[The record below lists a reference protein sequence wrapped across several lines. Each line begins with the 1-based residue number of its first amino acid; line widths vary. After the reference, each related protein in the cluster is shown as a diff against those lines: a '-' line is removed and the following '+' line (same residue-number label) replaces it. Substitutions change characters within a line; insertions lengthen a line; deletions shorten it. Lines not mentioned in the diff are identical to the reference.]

1 MMSVISLALQYRLF
15 MKFTA
20 FWQRVIRNRKNRK
33 TARNSRSTDRGVIDL
48 APNIIHRNEHVLSR
62 KEMSEHALKVLYR
75 LKKARYESYLVGGG
89 VRDLLLGL
97 HPKDF
102 DVATNATPEQ
112 VRKLFGNCRLI
123 GRRFRLAH
131 VHFGREIIE
140 VATFRAAHDQAGNNQ
155 NSGEG
160 VTKGGMIVRDN
171 VYGTLED
178 DAWRRDFTVNA
189 LYYNIY
195 DFSIVDYTDG
205 LKDIESKTIRI
216 IGDAKER
223 LQEDPVRMLRAIR
236 FAAKLNFKIEASLSA
251 SIKANINLLDGVPVA
266 RLFEEVLKLF
276 LHGHAVASYE
286 LLKEY
291 DLLKHLFLQTAEH
304 LDEYGDR
311 FVTQALINTDLR
323 IQQKKP
329 IAPAFL
335 YAALLWPA
343 VKYQADELKHDD
355 LPLLQ
360 IYQIAGQTVLE
371 KQLLQ
376 ILIPKRFG
384 IPMREIWTMQAR
396 LASRKGKRPLKLLPH
411 PRFRASYD
419 FLLLREQSG
428 ETQLKELCQW
438 WTDIQEVSEDEQ
450 LAMCK
455 KLSSMSKNKGRRKK
469 RSKKLVE

>member
-1 MMSVISLALQYRLF
+1 MMPVISLSIQYRQF
-15 MKFTA
+15 MKLSK
-20 FWQRVIRNRKNRK
+20 FWQRVTGKRKKKKGVANT
-33 TARNSRSTDRGVIDL
+33 TAS
-48 APNIIHRNEHVLSR
+48 IISRNEHPLSR
-62 KEMSEHALKVLYR
+62 KDMSEHALKVLYR
-75 LKKARYESYLVGGG
+75 LKKAKYAGYLVGGG
-89 VRDLLLGL
+89 VRDLLLGM

-140 VATFRAAHDQAGNNQ
+140 VATFRASHDQEG
-155 NSGEG
+155 GEG
-160 VTKGGMIVRDN
+160 VTKDGMITRDN

-178 DAWRRDFTVNA
+178 DAWRRDFTINA

-205 LKDIESKTIRI
+205 LKDIENKTIRM
-216 IGDAKER
+216 IGNVDER
-223 LQEDPVRMLRAIR
+223 LQEDPVRMLRAVR
-236 FAAKLNFKIEASLSA
+236 FAAKLGFSIEGSLSQG
-251 SIKANINLLDGVPVA
+251 IKKNIHLLDGVPVA

-276 LHGHAVASYE
+276 LHGHAQASYE

-291 DLLKHLFLQTAEH
+291 NLLKHLFAQTAAH
-304 LDEYGDR
+304 LDEAGDR

-343 VKYQADELKHDD
+343 VRYESEKLKQED
-355 LPLLQ
+355 LSLLQ
-360 IYQIAGQTVLE
+360 VYQIAGQEVLE
-371 KQLLQ
+371 KQLKQ

-396 LASRKGKRPLKLLPH
+396 LTSRKGKRPLKLLPA

-428 ETQLKELCQW
+428 ETQLKELCDW
-438 WTDIQEVSEDEQ
+438 WTRIQKVDEEEQ
-450 LAMCK
+450 LLMCK
-455 KLSSMSKNKGRRKK
+455 NVSKKSRKK
-469 RSKKLVE
+469 KTKKKQSQ

>member
-1 MMSVISLALQYRLF
+1 
-15 MKFTA
+15 MKLTS
-20 FWQRVIRNRKNRK
+20 FWQRIRRNRKNSDDVVVD
-33 TARNSRSTDRGVIDL
+33 TAGDTSAPDIINRSDH
-48 APNIIHRNEHVLSR
+48 PLSR

-75 LKKARYESYLVGGG
+75 LKKAKYASYLVGGG

-102 DVATNATPEQ
+102 DVATDATPEQ

-140 VATFRAAHDQAGNNQ
+140 VATFRAPHDQSG
-155 NSGEG
+155 GEG
-160 VTKGGMIVRDN
+160 VTKDGMIVRDN
-171 VYGTLED
+171 VYGSLED

-195 DFSIVDYTDG
+195 DFSIVDFTGG

-223 LQEDPVRMLRAIR
+223 LQEDPVRMLRAVR
-236 FAAKLNFKIEASLSA
+236 FAAKLNFKIETSLSV
-251 SIKANINLLDGVPVA
+251 SIKENIHLLDGVPVA

-276 LHGHAVASYE
+276 LHGHALASYE

-291 DLLKHLFLQTAEH
+291 DLLKHLFLQTAEN
-304 LDEYGDR
+304 LDESGDR
-311 FVTQALINTDLR
+311 FITQALINTDLR
-323 IQQKKP
+323 IKQKKP

-343 VKYQADELKHDD
+343 VKYQADQLKHED
-355 LPLLQ
+355 LSLLQ
-360 IYQIAGQTVLE
+360 VYQIAGQEVLE

-396 LASRKGKRPLKLLPH
+396 LASRKGKRPLKLLPIQ
-411 PRFRASYD
+411 RFRASYD

-428 ETQLKELCQW
+428 ETQLKELCDW
-438 WTDIQEVSEDEQ
+438 WTEIQKVSEEEQ

-455 KLSSMSKNKGRRKK
+455 KLSSGTRRRKSAKKNKI
-469 RSKKLVE
+469 

>member
-1 MMSVISLALQYRLF
+1 MMSVISLTLQYRLF
-15 MKFTA
+15 MKLTA
-20 FWQRVIRNRKNRK
+20 FWQRVTRKRKNRK
-33 TARNSRSTDRGVIDL
+33 SVTDSDVSESGVTDGS
-48 APNIIHRNEHVLSR
+48 PNIILRNEHALSR

-140 VATFRAAHDQAGNNQ
+140 VATFRAPHDQAG
-155 NSGEG
+155 GEG
-160 VTKGGMIVRDN
+160 VTRDGMIVRDN

-178 DAWRRDFTVNA
+178 DAWRRDFTINA

-205 LKDIESKTIRI
+205 LKDIENKTIRM
-216 IGDAKER
+216 IGDVTER
-223 LQEDPVRMLRAIR
+223 LQEDPVRMLRAVR
-236 FAAKLNFKIEASLSA
+236 FAAKLDFKIESSLSEG
-251 SIKANINLLDGVPVA
+251 IKTNIHLLDGVPVA

-276 LHGHAVASYE
+276 LHGHALASYK
-286 LLKEY
+286 LLKQY
-291 DLLKHLFLQTAEH
+291 DLLKHLFAQTATH
-304 LDEYGDR
+304 LDEAGDR
-311 FVTQALINTDLR
+311 FITQALINTDLR

-343 VKYQADELKHDD
+343 VRHQSENLKQED
-355 LPLLQ
+355 LSLLQ
-360 IYQIAGQTVLE
+360 VYQIAGQEVLE
-371 KQLLQ
+371 KQLKQ

-396 LASRKGKRPLKLLPH
+396 LASRKGKRPLKLLTV

-428 ETQLKELCQW
+428 ETQLKELCGW
-438 WTDIQEVSEDEQ
+438 WTDIQEASEEEQ
-450 LAMCK
+450 LLMCK
-455 KLSSMSKNKGRRKK
+455 NLSKGKRKK
-469 RSKKLVE
+469 QPKRVNNS

>member
-1 MMSVISLALQYRLF
+1 
-15 MKFTA
+15 MKLTA
-20 FWQRVIRNRKNRK
+20 FWQRVTGKRKNRN
-33 TARNSRSTDRGVIDL
+33 TASDSSATDYAAIEDS
-48 APNIIHRNEHVLSR
+48 PNITPRNEHSITR
-62 KEMSEHALKVLYR
+62 EDMSEYALKVLYR
-75 LKKARYESYLVGGG
+75 LKKAKYASYLVGGG

-102 DVATNATPEQ
+102 DVATDATPEQ

-140 VATFRAAHDQAGNNQ
+140 VATFRASHDSEG
-155 NSGEG
+155 GEG
-160 VTKGGMIVRDN
+160 ITKDGMIVRDN

-195 DFSIVDYTDG
+195 DFSIVDYTGG
-205 LKDIESKTIRI
+205 LKDIKNKTIRM
-216 IGDAKER
+216 IGNADER

-236 FAAKLNFKIEASLSA
+236 FAAKLNFKIEPTLSA
-251 SIKANINLLDGVPVA
+251 SIKSNIHLLDGVPVA

-276 LHGHAVASYE
+276 LHGHAQASYE

-291 DLLKHLFLQTAEH
+291 DLLKHLFAQTAAH
-304 LDEYGDR
+304 LDDAGDR
-311 FVTQALINTDLR
+311 FITQALINTDIR
-323 IQQKKP
+323 IQEKKG

-343 VKYQADELKHDD
+343 VKHQTEKLKKED
-355 LPLLQ
+355 LSLLQ
-360 IYQIAGQTVLE
+360 VYQIAGQEILE
-371 KQLLQ
+371 KQLKQ

-396 LASRKGKRPLKLLPH
+396 LASRKGKRPLKLLPV

-428 ETQLKELCQW
+428 ETQLKELCDW
-438 WTDIQEVSEDEQ
+438 WTEIQKVSEEEQ
-450 LAMCK
+450 LVMCK
-455 KLSSMSKNKGRRKK
+455 NVSKGNRKK
-469 RSKKLVE
+469 KRTSKKTNASE

>member
-1 MMSVISLALQYRLF
+1 

-20 FWQRVIRNRKNRK
+20 FWQRVTRKRKNSK
-33 TARNSRSTDRGVIDL
+33 TVKNSGTAGSGVGGDLPKITPRAEHSITRND
-48 APNIIHRNEHVLSR
+48 
-62 KEMSEHALKVLYR
+62 MSENALKVLYR
-75 LKKARYESYLVGGG
+75 LKKARYSSYLVGGG

-112 VRKLFGNCRLI
+112 VRKIFGNCRLI

-140 VATFRAAHDQAGNNQ
+140 VATFRAAHDNAG
-155 NSGEG
+155 GEG
-160 VTKGGMIVRDN
+160 VTKDGMIVRDN

-178 DAWRRDFTVNA
+178 DAWRRDFTINA
-189 LYYNIY
+189 LYYNIS

-216 IGDAKER
+216 IGDANER
-223 LQEDPVRMLRAIR
+223 LQEDPVRMLRAVR
-236 FAAKLNFKIEASLSA
+236 FAAKLDFKIEPSLSD
-251 SIKANINLLDGVPVA
+251 SIKDNIHLLDGVPAA

-276 LHGHAVASYE
+276 LHGHALASYE

-291 DLLKHLFLQTAEH
+291 DLLKHLFSQSAKY
-304 LDEYGDR
+304 LDEAGDR
-311 FVTQALINTDLR
+311 FITQALINTDLR
-323 IQQKKP
+323 IKQKKP

-343 VKYQADELKHDD
+343 VRHEAEKLKKED
-355 LPLLQ
+355 LSLLQ
-360 IYQIAGQTVLE
+360 VYQIAGQEVLE
-371 KQLLQ
+371 KQLKQ

-396 LASRKGKRPLKLLPH
+396 LASIKGKRPLKLLPV

-428 ETQLKELCQW
+428 EIQLKELCDW
-438 WTDIQEVSEDEQ
+438 WTTIQAVSEEEQ
-450 LAMCK
+450 LLMCK
-455 KLSSMSKNKGRRKK
+455 NFSKGKAKK
-469 RSKKLVE
+469 KKKPKKINQPE

>member
-15 MKFTA
+15 MKLTA
-20 FWQRVIRNRKNRK
+20 FWQRVTRKRKNSKAVRDDG
-33 TARNSRSTDRGVIDL
+33 TIERGVVDESPKIT
-48 APNIIHRNEHVLSR
+48 PRNEHSITR
-62 KEMSEHALKVLYR
+62 KDMSEHALKVLYR
-75 LKKARYESYLVGGG
+75 LKKAKYASYLVGGG

-102 DVATNATPEQ
+102 DVATDATPEQ

-140 VATFRAAHDQAGNNQ
+140 VATFRASHDQAG
-155 NSGEG
+155 GEG
-160 VTKGGMIVRDN
+160 VTKDGMIVRDN

-178 DAWRRDFTVNA
+178 DAWRRDFTINA

-195 DFSIVDYTDG
+195 DFSIIDYTG
-205 LKDIESKTIRI
+205 GMKDIKNKKIRI
-216 IGDAKER
+216 IGDANER
-223 LQEDPVRMLRAIR
+223 LQEDPVRMLRAVR
-236 FAAKLNFKIEASLSA
+236 FAAKLNFKIEPVLSE
-251 SIKANINLLDGVPVA
+251 SIKANIHLLDGVPVA

-276 LHGHAVASYE
+276 LHGHALASYE
-286 LLKEY
+286 LLKEF

-304 LDEYGDR
+304 LDEAGDR
-311 FVTQALINTDLR
+311 FITQALINTDLR

-343 VKYQADELKHDD
+343 VKHQTEKLKQED
-355 LPLLQ
+355 LSLLQ
-360 IYQIAGQTVLE
+360 VYQIAGQEVLE
-371 KQLLQ
+371 QQLLQ

-396 LASRKGKRPLKLLPH
+396 LASRKGKRPLKLLPV

-428 ETQLKELCQW
+428 ETQLKELCEW
-438 WTDIQEVSEDEQ
+438 WTDIQKADEEEQ
-450 LAMCK
+450 LMMCK
-455 KLSSMSKNKGRRKK
+455 KLSQGKGKRKK
-469 RSKKLVE
+469 TSKKTNNNL

>member
-1 MMSVISLALQYRLF
+1 
-15 MKFTA
+15 MKLTA
-20 FWQRVIRNRKNRK
+20 FWQRVTSKRKKGKAIRDKGL
-33 TARNSRSTDRGVIDL
+33 AESGAVAG
-48 APNIIHRNEHVLSR
+48 APNILPRNEHAVTR
-62 KEMSEHALKVLYR
+62 NDMSEHALKVLYR
-75 LKKARYESYLVGGG
+75 LKKAKYASYLVGGG
-89 VRDLLLGL
+89 VRDLLLGM

-112 VRKLFGNCRLI
+112 VRKIFGNCRLI

-140 VATFRAAHDQAGNNQ
+140 VATFRAAHDNEG
-155 NSGEG
+155 GEG
-160 VTKGGMIVRDN
+160 VTKDGMIVRDN

-178 DAWRRDFTVNA
+178 DAWRRDFTINA

-195 DFSIVDYTDG
+195 DFSIVDYTGG

-216 IGDAKER
+216 IGDATER

-236 FAAKLNFKIEASLSA
+236 FAAKLNFKIEPVLSE
-251 SIKANINLLDGVPVA
+251 SIKTNIHLLDGVPVA

-276 LHGHAVASYE
+276 LHGHALASYE

-291 DLLKHLFLQTAEH
+291 DLLKHLFSQTAAH
-304 LDEYGDR
+304 LDEAGDK
-311 FVTQALINTDLR
+311 FITQALINTDIR
-323 IQQKKP
+323 IRDEKG

-343 VKYQADELKHDD
+343 VKHQTEKLKKED
-355 LPLLQ
+355 LSLLQ
-360 IYQIAGQTVLE
+360 VYQIAGQTVLE
-371 KQLLQ
+371 KQLKQ

-396 LASRKGKRPLKLLPH
+396 LASRKGKRPLKLLPM

-428 ETQLKELCQW
+428 ETQLKELCDW
-438 WTDIQEVSEDEQ
+438 WTEIQKVSEEEQ

-455 KLSSMSKNKGRRKK
+455 NVSKGKGKKK
-469 RSKKLVE
+469 RTSKKTNLSE

>member
-1 MMSVISLALQYRLF
+1 
-15 MKFTA
+15 MKLPA
-20 FWQRVIRNRKNRK
+20 FWQRVTRNRKNKNSASRRDSCRQAVNK
-33 TARNSRSTDRGVIDL
+33 TS
-48 APNIIHRNEHVLSR
+48 PNIINRNEHALSR

-140 VATFRAAHDQAGNNQ
+140 VATFRAGHDQAG
-155 NSGEG
+155 GEG
-160 VTKGGMIVRDN
+160 VTKDGMIVRDN

-178 DAWRRDFTVNA
+178 DAWRRDFTINA

-205 LKDIESKTIRI
+205 LKDIENKTIRI
-216 IGDAKER
+216 IGDADER

-236 FAAKLNFKIEASLSA
+236 FAAKLGFSIEPVLSA
-251 SIKANINLLDGVPVA
+251 SIKANIHLLDGVPVA

-276 LHGHAVASYE
+276 LHGHALASYE

-291 DLLKHLFLQTAEH
+291 DLLKHLFAQTAKH
-304 LDEYGDR
+304 LNADGDR
-311 FVTQALINTDLR
+311 FITQALINTDLR

-343 VKYQADELKHDD
+343 VKYQAEKLKQED
-355 LPLLQ
+355 LSLLQ
-360 IYQIAGQTVLE
+360 VYQIAGQEVLE
-371 KQLLQ
+371 KQLKQ

-396 LASRKGKRPLKLLPH
+396 LASRKGKRPLKLLTV

-428 ETQLKELCQW
+428 ETQLKELCDW
-438 WTDIQEVSEDEQ
+438 WTRIQTANEEEK
-450 LAMCK
+450 LLMCK
-455 KLSSMSKNKGRRKK
+455 NLSRGQRKK
-469 RSKKLVE
+469 SSRKKKKV

>member
-1 MMSVISLALQYRLF
+1 MSVISLASQYRQF
-15 MKFTA
+15 MKLST
-20 FWQRVIRNRKNRK
+20 FWQRVTRNRKNRK
-33 TARNSRSTDRGVIDL
+33 TGRNLINNAVRNST
-48 APNIIHRNEHVLSR
+48 PHIIKRNEHALSR

-75 LKKARYESYLVGGG
+75 LKKAKYESFLVGGG

-102 DVATNATPEQ
+102 DIATNATPEQ

-140 VATFRAAHDQAGNNQ
+140 VATFRAPHDQAG
-155 NSGEG
+155 GEG
-160 VTKGGMIVRDN
+160 VTRDGMIVRDN

-195 DFSIVDYTDG
+195 DFSIVDYTGG
-205 LKDIESKTIRI
+205 LNDIENKVIRI
-216 IGDAKER
+216 IGDANER
-223 LQEDPVRMLRAIR
+223 LQEDPVRMLRAVR

-251 SIKANINLLDGVPVA
+251 SIKKNIHLLDGVPVA

-276 LHGHAVASYE
+276 LHGHALASYE

-291 DLLKHLFLQTAEH
+291 DLLKHLFAQTAEH
-304 LDEYGDR
+304 LDEAGDG
-311 FVTQALINTDLR
+311 FITQALINTDLR
-323 IQQKKP
+323 IKQKKP

-343 VKYQADELKHDD
+343 VRYQTKKLKQED
-355 LPLLQ
+355 LSLLQ
-360 IYQIAGQTVLE
+360 VYQIAGQDVLE
-371 KQLLQ
+371 KQLKQ

-428 ETQLKELCQW
+428 ETQLKELCDW
-438 WTDIQEVSEDEQ
+438 WTTIQTADEEQQ
-450 LAMCK
+450 LIMCRNVHT
-455 KLSSMSKNKGRRKK
+455 NKGKGKRKK
-469 RSKKLVE
+469 TFKNNKSKTS

>member
-1 MMSVISLALQYRLF
+1 
-15 MKFTA
+15 MKLTA
-20 FWQRVIRNRKNRK
+20 FWQRISRNRKNK
-33 TARNSRSTDRGVIDL
+33 KMSVDDASHETDGAAKIIDRS
-48 APNIIHRNEHVLSR
+48 EHALSR
-62 KEMSEHALKVLYR
+62 KDMSEHALKVLYR
-75 LKKARYESYLVGGG
+75 LKKAKYASYLVGGG
-89 VRDLLLGL
+89 VRDLLLGM

-131 VHFGREIIE
+131 VHFGRDIIE
-140 VATFRAAHDQAGNNQ
+140 VATFRASHDQAG
-155 NSGEG
+155 GEG
-160 VTKGGMIVRDN
+160 VTKDGMIVRDN

-178 DAWRRDFTVNA
+178 DAWRRDFTINA

-205 LKDIESKTIRI
+205 LKDIENKTIRM
-216 IGDAKER
+216 IGNADER
-223 LQEDPVRMLRAIR
+223 LQEDPVRMLRALR
-236 FAAKLNFKIEASLSA
+236 FAAKLGFKIEPVLSA
-251 SIKANINLLDGVPVA
+251 SIKANIHLLDGVPVA

-276 LHGHAVASYE
+276 LHGHALASYE

-291 DLLKHLFLQTAEH
+291 DLLKHLFAQTAEH
-304 LDEYGDR
+304 LSEAGDR
-311 FVTQALINTDLR
+311 FITQALINTDLR

-343 VKYQADELKHDD
+343 VKCQSEKLKQED
-355 LPLLQ
+355 LSLLQ
-360 IYQIAGQTVLE
+360 VYQIAGQEVLE
-371 KQLLQ
+371 QQLKQ

-396 LASRKGKRPLKLLPH
+396 LASRKGKRPLKLLPV

-428 ETQLKELCQW
+428 ETQLKELCDW
-438 WTDIQEVSEDEQ
+438 WTEIQKVNEDEQ
-450 LAMCK
+450 LAMCRNV
-455 KLSSMSKNKGRRKK
+455 SKIKGKSK
-469 RSKKLVE
+469 STSKKERSSQ

>member
-1 MMSVISLALQYRLF
+1 
-15 MKFTA
+15 MKLSK
-20 FWQRVIRNRKNRK
+20 FWQRVTGQAKSKKSVTRRGGRARKNGK
-33 TARNSRSTDRGVIDL
+33 KNDSPKV
-48 APNIIHRNEHVLSR
+48 IHRNKHALTR
-62 KEMSEHALKVLYR
+62 KDMSEHALKVLYR
-75 LKKARYESYLVGGG
+75 LKKAKHSSYLVGGA
-89 VRDLLLGL
+89 VRDLLLGM

-102 DVATNATPEQ
+102 DVATDATPEQ
-112 VRKLFGNCRLI
+112 VRKIFGNCRLI

-140 VATFRAAHDQAGNNQ
+140 VATFRAAHDQAG
-155 NSGEG
+155 GEG
-160 VTKGGMIVRDN
+160 VTKDGMIVRDN

-178 DAWRRDFTVNA
+178 DAWRRDFTINA

-205 LKDIESKTIRI
+205 LKDIENKTIRI
-216 IGDAKER
+216 IGDADER

-236 FAAKLNFKIEASLSA
+236 FAAKLGFSIEPVLSA
-251 SIKANINLLDGVPVA
+251 SIKANIHLLDGVPVA

-276 LHGHAVASYE
+276 LHGHALASYE

-291 DLLKHLFLQTAEH
+291 DLLKHLFAQTAKH
-304 LDEYGDR
+304 LNADGDR
-311 FVTQALINTDLR
+311 FITQALINTDLR

-343 VKYQADELKHDD
+343 VKYQAEKLKQED
-355 LPLLQ
+355 LSLLQ
-360 IYQIAGQTVLE
+360 VYQIAGQEVLE
-371 KQLLQ
+371 KQLKQ

-396 LASRKGKRPLKLLPH
+396 LASRKGKRPLKLLTV

-428 ETQLKELCQW
+428 EIQLKELCDW
-438 WTDIQEVSEDEQ
+438 WTRIQTVNEEEK
-450 LAMCK
+450 LLMCK
-455 KLSSMSKNKGRRKK
+455 NLSRGQRKK
-469 RSKKLVE
+469 SSRKKKKV

>member
-1 MMSVISLALQYRLF
+1 MSVISLALQYRLF
-15 MKFTA
+15 MKLTA
-20 FWQRVIRNRKNRK
+20 FWERVTRNRSNKKVSSSPKDGSPTIIPRNKHDLTRK
-33 TARNSRSTDRGVIDL
+33 D
-48 APNIIHRNEHVLSR
+48 
-62 KEMSEHALKVLYR
+62 MSDHALKVLYR
-75 LKKARYESYLVGGG
+75 LKKAKYSSFLVGGG
-89 VRDLLLGL
+89 VRDLLLGM

-140 VATFRAAHDQAGNNQ
+140 VATFRAAHDQEG
-155 NSGEG
+155 GEG
-160 VTKGGMIVRDN
+160 VTKDGMIVRDN

-195 DFSIVDYTDG
+195 DFSIVDYTGG

-216 IGDAKER
+216 IGDATER
-223 LQEDPVRMLRAIR
+223 LQEDPVRMLRAVR
-236 FAAKLNFKIEASLSA
+236 FAAKLNFKIEDGLSE
-251 SIKANINLLDGVPVA
+251 SIKANIHLLDGVPVA

-291 DLLKHLFLQTAEH
+291 DLLKHLFAQTAEH
-304 LDEYGDR
+304 LDEAGDK
-311 FVTQALINTDLR
+311 FITQALINTDLR

-343 VKYQADELKHDD
+343 VRHQTVLLKKED
-355 LPLLQ
+355 LSLLQ
-360 IYQIAGQTVLE
+360 VYQIAGQEVLE
-371 KQLLQ
+371 KQLKQ

-396 LASRKGKRPLKLLPH
+396 LASRKGKRPLKLLPV

-428 ETQLKELCQW
+428 ETQLKELCDW
-438 WTDIQEVSEDEQ
+438 WTEIQKVNEDEQ
-450 LAMCK
+450 LAMCRN
-455 KLSSMSKNKGRRKK
+455 LSKGK
-469 RSKKLVE
+469 SKKKKSSKKIKSDE

>member
-1 MMSVISLALQYRLF
+1 
-15 MKFTA
+15 MKLTA
-20 FWQRVIRNRKNRK
+20 FWQRISRNRKNK
-33 TARNSRSTDRGVIDL
+33 KMSVDDASHGTDG
-48 APNIIHRNEHVLSR
+48 AAKIIHRNEHALSR
-62 KEMSEHALKVLYR
+62 KDMSEHALKVLYR
-75 LKKARYESYLVGGG
+75 LKKAKYASYLVGGG
-89 VRDLLLGL
+89 VRDLLLGM

-131 VHFGREIIE
+131 VHFGRDIIE
-140 VATFRAAHDQAGNNQ
+140 VATFRASHDQEG
-155 NSGEG
+155 GEG
-160 VTKGGMIVRDN
+160 VTKDGMIVRDN

-178 DAWRRDFTVNA
+178 DAWRRDFTINA

-205 LKDIESKTIRI
+205 LKDIENKTIRM
-216 IGDAKER
+216 IGNADER
-223 LQEDPVRMLRAIR
+223 LQEDPVRMLRAVR
-236 FAAKLNFKIEASLSA
+236 FAAKLSFKIEPILSA
-251 SIKANINLLDGVPVA
+251 SIKANIHLLDGVPVA

-276 LHGHAVASYE
+276 LHGHALASYE

-291 DLLKHLFLQTAEH
+291 DLLKHLFAQTAEH
-304 LDEYGDR
+304 LDEAGDR
-311 FVTQALINTDLR
+311 FITQALINTDLR

-343 VKYQADELKHDD
+343 VKYQSEKLKKED
-355 LPLLQ
+355 LSLLQ
-360 IYQIAGQTVLE
+360 VYQIAGQEVLE
-371 KQLLQ
+371 QQLKQ

-396 LASRKGKRPLKLLPH
+396 LASRKGKRPLKLLPV

-428 ETQLKELCQW
+428 ETQLKELCDW
-438 WTDIQEVSEDEQ
+438 WTEIQKVNEDEQ

-455 KLSSMSKNKGRRKK
+455 NFSKGKGKGKK
-469 RSKKLVE
+469 TSKKKNFTE

>member
-1 MMSVISLALQYRLF
+1 MKLIS
-15 MKFTA
+15 
-20 FWQRVIRNRKNRK
+20 FWQRITRNRKNK
-33 TARNSRSTDRGVIDL
+33 AHPLEQDVNNS
-48 APNIIHRNEHVLSR
+48 APKIIHRKEHALSR
-62 KEMSEHALKVLYR
+62 KDISEHALKVLYR
-75 LKKARYESYLVGGG
+75 LKKASYEGFLVGGG

-131 VHFGREIIE
+131 VHFGRDIIE
-140 VATFRAAHDQAGNNQ
+140 VATFRTSHDQAGSDQ
-155 NSGEG
+155 NSGDG
-160 VTKGGMIVRDN
+160 VTKDGMIVRDN
-171 VYGTLED
+171 VFGSLED

-195 DFSIVDYTDG
+195 DFSIVDYTGG
-205 LKDIESKTIRI
+205 LKDIENKNIRI
-216 IGDAKER
+216 IGDADER
-223 LQEDPVRMLRAIR
+223 LQEDPVRMLRAVR
-236 FAAKLNFKIEASLSA
+236 FAAKLNFKIEDSLSA
-251 SIKANINLLDGVPVA
+251 SIKANIHLLDGVPTA

-276 LHGHAVASYE
+276 LHGHALASYE

-291 DLLKHLFLQTAEH
+291 DLLKHLFRQTADN
-304 LDEYGDR
+304 LDDTGDR
-311 FVTQALINTDLR
+311 FITQALINTDVR
-323 IQQKKP
+323 IKQNKP

-343 VKYQADELKHDD
+343 VKAEMDELKYED
-355 LPLLQ
+355 LSLLQ
-360 IYQIAGQTVLE
+360 VYQIAGQNVLE
-371 KQLLQ
+371 NQLKQ

-396 LASRKGKRPLKLLPH
+396 LASRKGKRPLKLLPV

-428 ETQLKELCQW
+428 ETQLKELCEW
-438 WTDIQEVSEDEQ
+438 WTDIQQVSEEEQ
-450 LAMCK
+450 LTMCK
-455 KLSSMSKNKGRRKK
+455 KVTMGGHKKGKRPPKK
-469 RSKKLVE
+469 KKLKIVKENG

>member
-1 MMSVISLALQYRLF
+1 
-15 MKFTA
+15 MKLTE
-20 FWQRVIRNRKNRK
+20 FWQRVTRKRKNRK
-33 TARNSRSTDRGVIDL
+33 TVADSGITARAVADGS
-48 APNIIHRNEHVLSR
+48 PKIIPRNEHSLTR
-62 KEMSEHALKVLYR
+62 KDMSEHALKVLYR
-75 LKKARYESYLVGGG
+75 LKKARYASYLVGGG

-102 DVATNATPEQ
+102 DVATDATPEQ

-140 VATFRAAHDQAGNNQ
+140 VATFRASHDQAG
-155 NSGEG
+155 GEG
-160 VTKGGMIVRDN
+160 VTKNGMIVRDN

-178 DAWRRDFTVNA
+178 DAWRRDFTINA

-195 DFSIVDYTDG
+195 DFSIVDYTGG
-205 LKDIESKTIRI
+205 LKDIENKKIRI
-216 IGDAKER
+216 IGDANER
-223 LQEDPVRMLRAIR
+223 LQEDPVRMLRAVR
-236 FAAKLNFKIEASLSA
+236 FAAKLNFKIEPVLSA
-251 SIKANINLLDGVPVA
+251 SIKANIHLLDGVPVA

-276 LHGHAVASYE
+276 LHGHALASYE

-291 DLLKHLFLQTAEH
+291 DLLKHLFSQTAEH
-304 LDEYGDR
+304 LDDAGDR
-311 FVTQALINTDLR
+311 FITQALINTDLR

-343 VKYQADELKHDD
+343 VKHHTEKLKQED
-355 LPLLQ
+355 LSLLQ
-360 IYQIAGQTVLE
+360 VYQIAGQEVLE
-371 KQLLQ
+371 QQLLQ

-396 LASRKGKRPLKLLPH
+396 LASRKGKRPLKLLPV

-428 ETQLKELCQW
+428 ETQLKELCEW
-438 WTDIQEVSEDEQ
+438 WTEIQKVDEEQQ
-450 LAMCK
+450 LMMCK
-455 KLSSMSKNKGRRKK
+455 KLYQGKGKRKK
-469 RSKKLVE
+469 SSKKTNNNL

>member
-1 MMSVISLALQYRLF
+1 
-15 MKFTA
+15 MKLTA
-20 FWQRVIRNRKNRK
+20 FWQRISGKRKNRK
-33 TARNSRSTDRGVIDL
+33 IISNGHAGNRSAENTT
-48 APNIIHRNEHVLSR
+48 PNIIHRSEHALSR

-102 DVATNATPEQ
+102 DVATDATPEQ

-140 VATFRAAHDQAGNNQ
+140 VATFRASHDQSG
-155 NSGEG
+155 GEG
-160 VTKGGMIVRDN
+160 VTKDGMIVRDN

-195 DFSIVDYTDG
+195 DFSIIDYTGG
-205 LKDIESKTIRI
+205 LEDIESKTIRI

-223 LQEDPVRMLRAIR
+223 LQEDPVRMLRAVR
-236 FAAKLNFKIEASLSA
+236 FAAKLNFKIEASLSS
-251 SIKANINLLDGVPVA
+251 SIKENIHLLDGVPVA

-276 LHGHAVASYE
+276 LHGHALASYE

-291 DLLKHLFLQTAEH
+291 DLLKHLFSQTAEH
-304 LDEYGDR
+304 LNEAGDR
-311 FVTQALINTDLR
+311 FITQALINTDLR

-343 VKYQADELKHDD
+343 VKYEADKLKHED

-360 IYQIAGQTVLE
+360 VYQIAGQDVLE

-384 IPMREIWTMQAR
+384 IPMRE
-396 LASRKGKRPLKLLPH
+396 SKR
-411 PRFRASYD
+411 
-419 FLLLREQSG
+419 
-428 ETQLKELCQW
+428 
-438 WTDIQEVSEDEQ
+438 
-450 LAMCK
+450 
-455 KLSSMSKNKGRRKK
+455 
-469 RSKKLVE
+469 

>member
-1 MMSVISLALQYRLF
+1 
-15 MKFTA
+15 MKLTS
-20 FWQRVIRNRKNRK
+20 FWQRIRRNRKNRGV
-33 TARNSRSTDRGVIDL
+33 AVVDSAGGNS
-48 APNIIHRNEHVLSR
+48 APNIINRSDHPLSR

-75 LKKARYESYLVGGG
+75 LKKAKYAGYLVGGG

-102 DVATNATPEQ
+102 DVATDATPEQ

-140 VATFRAAHDQAGNNQ
+140 VATFRAPHDQSG
-155 NSGEG
+155 GEG
-160 VTKGGMIVRDN
+160 VTKDGMIVRDN

-223 LQEDPVRMLRAIR
+223 LQEDPVRMLRAVR

-251 SIKANINLLDGVPVA
+251 SIKENIHLLDGVPVA

-276 LHGHAVASYE
+276 LHGHALASYE

-291 DLLKHLFLQTAEH
+291 DLLKHLFLQTAEN
-304 LDEYGDR
+304 LDESGDR
-311 FVTQALINTDLR
+311 FITQALINTDLR
-323 IQQKKP
+323 IKQKKP

-343 VKYQADELKHDD
+343 VKHQADQLKYED
-355 LPLLQ
+355 LSLLQ
-360 IYQIAGQTVLE
+360 VYQIAGQEVLE

-396 LASRKGKRPLKLLPH
+396 LASRKGKRPLKLLPV

-428 ETQLKELCQW
+428 ETQLKELCDW
-438 WTDIQEVSEDEQ
+438 WTDIQKVSEEEQ

-455 KLSSMSKNKGRRKK
+455 KLSAMNKGKGKKKGKRKNPSDK
-469 RSKKLVE
+469 PKQNITK

>member
-1 MMSVISLALQYRLF
+1 MISVISLALLHRQF
-15 MKFTA
+15 MKLTA
-20 FWQRVIRNRKNRK
+20 FWRRISRNRKK
-33 TARNSRSTDRGVIDL
+33 TTNKKNS
-48 APNIIHRNEHVLSR
+48 APEIIRRDEHAVSR
-62 KEMSEHALKVLYR
+62 KEMSEYALKVLYR
-75 LKKARYESYLVGGG
+75 LKKAKYDGFLVGGG

-140 VATFRAAHDQAGNNQ
+140 VATFRASHDQAANKD
-155 NSGEG
+155 SGDALS
-160 VTKGGMIVRDN
+160 KDGMILRDN

-178 DAWRRDFTVNA
+178 DAWRRDFTINA

-195 DFSIVDYTDG
+195 DFSIVDYTGG
-205 LKDIESKTIRI
+205 LKDIEKKIIRM
-216 IGDAKER
+216 IGDVDER
-223 LQEDPVRMLRAIR
+223 LQEDPVRMLRAVR
-236 FAAKLNFKIEASLSA
+236 FAAKLNFKIEDSLSK
-251 SIKANINLLDGVPVA
+251 SIKKNIHLLDGVPAA

-276 LHGHAVASYE
+276 LHGHALASYE

-291 DLLKHLFLQTAEH
+291 DLLKHLFAQTADS

-311 FVTQALINTDLR
+311 FISQALINTDLR

-343 VKYQADELKHDD
+343 VKQLSKNLKNED
-355 LPLLQ
+355 LSLLQ
-360 IYQIAGQTVLE
+360 VYQITGQEVLE
-371 KQLLQ
+371 KQLKQ

-396 LASRKGKRPLKLLPH
+396 LSVRKGKRPLKLLPH

-428 ETQLKELCQW
+428 ETQLTELCDW
-438 WTDIQEVSEDEQ
+438 WTKIQDVDEEAQ
-450 LAMCK
+450 LKMCK
-455 KLSSMSKNKGRRKK
+455 NIPSFGKKGKAKK
-469 RSKKLVE
+469 KKPHF

>member
-1 MMSVISLALQYRLF
+1 MMSVISLTLQYRLF
-15 MKFTA
+15 MKLTA
-20 FWQRVIRNRKNRK
+20 FWQRVTRNRINKK
-33 TARNSRSTDRGVIDL
+33 SARNSEAKDL
-48 APNIIHRNEHVLSR
+48 DITNSVPNIIHRNEHAISR
-62 KEMSEHALKVLYR
+62 KDMSDHALKVLYQ
-75 LKKARYESYLVGGG
+75 LKKGKYESYLVGGG

-97 HPKDF
+97 QPKDF

-140 VATFRAAHDQAGNNQ
+140 VATFRASHEESG
-155 NSGEG
+155 GEG
-160 VTKGGMIVRDN
+160 VTKDGMIVRDN
-171 VYGTLED
+171 VYGTLKD
-178 DAWRRDFTVNA
+178 DAWRRDFTINA

-195 DFSIVDYTDG
+195 DFSIVDFTNG
-205 LKDIESKTIRI
+205 LKDIENKTIRI
-216 IGDAKER
+216 IGDATER

-236 FAAKLNFKIEASLSA
+236 FAAKLGFTIEPVLSK
-251 SIKANINLLDGVPVA
+251 SIKANIHLLDGVPVA

-276 LHGHAVASYE
+276 LHGHALASYE

-291 DLLKHLFLQTAEH
+291 DLLKHLFAQTALH
-304 LDEYGDR
+304 LDGDGDR
-311 FVTQALINTDLR
+311 FITQALINTDSR
-323 IQQKKP
+323 IHQKKP

-343 VKYQADELKHDD
+343 VKHQAEKLKKED
-355 LPLLQ
+355 LSLLQ
-360 IYQIAGQTVLE
+360 VYQIAGQKVLE
-371 KQLLQ
+371 KQLKQ

-396 LASRKGKRPLKLLPH
+396 LAIRRGKGPIKLLSV

-428 ETQLKELCQW
+428 ETQLNELCEW
-438 WTDIQEVSEDEQ
+438 WTEIQKVSEDEQ
-450 LAMCK
+450 FTMCK
-455 KLSSMSKNKGRRKK
+455 KVSAGKSKKK
-469 RSKKLVE
+469 RKSKKSVSN